1 MLFRQAA
8 LDHLRRGHGQGHVLL
23 RSPRSFWFMSVAALG
38 LGLAVLLMLFLVSY
52 TQRARVSGHLV
63 PDRGLVNL
71 AMLQTG
77 VVAEVLVHEGTK
89 VRQGQALFRLR
100 AERPSAAGELAQGA
114 VRSLEQQRDHWRA
127 ELQRLDAFAAAQ
139 TETLLQK
146 RLDLEAEL
154 PRAQAEQQ
162 LLRRRLQSAQEALAR
177 FEALQGT
184 GFASRLQVQQRQD
197 EVLDQQARL
206 AALERNER
214 DIRSQLAALVPE
226 LRAQGLRDGSPRA
239 QAERQLAALQQE
251 IAEAQGRH
259 EWVLTAPVDGR
270 LTSLQAHAGQT
281 VAAGQLLA
289 LLLPS
294 GAALQAQLQLPS
306 SAAAFVQPGQKVAL
320 RYAAFPYQKFGQ
332 HEGVVQEVSRAAV
345 QPPAA
350 GGAGGAGAAAERSY
364 RVLVRPL
371 SQTVMAYGQPVALQA
386 DMQVEADV
394 MLSERRLI
402 EWIFEP
408 MLALKGRL

>member
-1 MLFRQAA
+1 MQFRQAA
-8 LDHLRRGHGQGHVLL
+8 LDHQRHGHGQGRVLL
-23 RSPRSFWFMSVAALG
+23 RSPRSFWLISMASLALG
-38 LGLAVLLMLFLVSY
+38 LGVLLMLFFVSY

-71 AMLQTG
+71 AALQPG
-77 VVAEVLVHEGTK
+77 LVAEALVGEGAA
-89 VRQGQALFRLR
+89 VRRGQALFRLR
-100 AERPSAAGELAQGA
+100 VERPAEAGDLAQGA
-114 VRSLEQQRDHWRA
+114 VRSLEQQRGSLQA
-127 ELQRLDAFAAAQ
+127 ELLRLDALAVTQGEA
-139 TETLLQK
+139 LRQK
-146 RLDLEAEL
+146 RRELMAEL
-154 PRAQAEQQ
+154 PRAQAEQL

-184 GFASRLQVQQRQD
+184 GFASGLQVQQRAD

-214 DIRSQLAALVPE
+214 EIRNQLVAAESE

-239 QAERQLAALQQE
+239 LAERQLAALQQE
-251 IAEAQGRH
+251 LAEAQGRH
-259 EWVLTAPVDGR
+259 EWQLRAPVDGV

-281 VAAGQLLA
+281 VVAGQVLA
-289 LLLPS
+289 LLLPA

-306 SAAAFVQPGQKVAL
+306 SAAAFVRPGQKVAL

-332 HEGVVQEVSRAAV
+332 HEGVVQEVSRAALLAQV
-345 QPPAA
+345 GSSSA
-350 GGAGGAGAAAERSY
+350 GERSY